1 MHFEWTPQVE
11 QLIDGARQFA
21 ERKLTLSR
29 PVVGFD
35 RAAWNQCGTEG
46 VIAGPLPEAWGGRAH
61 DALTTVALFNALGG
75 GGADRGLLFALGA
88 HLFGCS
94 MAIAR
99 FGSLEQH
106 ERWGTGLADGTVV
119 AALAATEPSGG
130 SSASRMTTLARPT
143 HDGYIISGAKTLVT
157 NGPVADLFL
166 LIASEAPNRG
176 ALGLTAFLVPR
187 DTRGLEVEPLVG
199 TLGMQGAPM
208 ARIVFNDCV
217 LAKEA
222 VLSKPCG
229 GLAVFTSS
237 MQYERS
243 CILAGFLGAAERD
256 LAACVAYTQG
266 RRDAGGRL
274 FDHQAVSH
282 RLARMKCRIE
292 SARWLLYWG
301 AWSIDQGKDP
311 LSTPA
316 MVKLSVSEAL
326 VDCAMDVLRTF
337 AGAAWLDEQGMAT
350 ALRDVVGT
358 LSASGTSDVQLNLI
372 ASGLRDHRR
381 TTQRRLKACATV
393 TKQDELR

>member
-29 PVVGFD
+29 PAAGFD
-35 RAAWNQCGTEG
+35 RATWNECGAEG
-46 VIAGPLPEAWGGRAH
+46 VIGGPLPEAWGGHAY
-61 DALTTVALFNALGG
+61 DALTTAAVFNALGV

-99 FGSLEQH
+99 YGSVEQH

-130 SSASRMTTLARPT
+130 SSASRMTTIARRID
-143 HDGYIISGAKTLVT
+143 DGYIISGAKTLVT

-166 LIASEAPNRG
+166 LIASESPNRG

-187 DTRGLEVEPLVG
+187 HTLGLQVEPLVG

-208 ARIVFNDCV
+208 AKIILNDCR
-217 LAKEA
+217 LPKEA
-222 VLSKPCG
+222 MLGGPCG
-229 GLAVFTSS
+229 GLPVFSCS
-237 MQYERS
+237 MQCERS

-256 LAACVAYTQG
+256 LAACVAYTQQ
-266 RRDAGGRL
+266 RRDGEGRL

-301 AWSIDQGKDP
+301 AWSIDHGKDP
-311 LSTPA
+311 LLTPA

-326 VDCAMDVLRTF
+326 VECAMDVLRTF

-350 ALRDVVGT
+350 VLRDVVGT

-372 ASGLRDHRR
+372 ASCLKNHTRTSQPALRSYAA
-381 TTQRRLKACATV
+381 KGA
-393 TKQDELR
+393 KG